1 MNFSPKIENQR
12 LKRESDYNSLLERPG
27 YSPFQIPATRS
38 PFVALK
44 TTQGDHYFSGEK

>member
-12 LKRESDYNSLLERPG
+12 LKRESGYSSLLKHPDYN
-27 YSPFQIPATRS
+27 PFQIPATRS